1 MDKTEAQAQL
11 ASSPLP
17 PPDLPKHIT
26 WRCARHSFG
35 VNLLIMKNDVK
46 TVSGLLGH
54 SSIRMTEVYTR
65 FVDELKKE
73 AVDSLPDIFEK
84 PGGNV

>member
-1 MDKTEAQAQL
+1 
-11 ASSPLP
+11 
-17 PPDLPKHIT
+17 
-26 WRCARHSFG
+26 

-46 TVSGLLGH
+46 TVSGLPGH

-73 AVDSLPDIFEK
+73 AVDSLPDIFGK
-84 PGGNV
+84 T

>member
-1 MDKTEAQAQL
+1 MDKYEGQPLL
-11 ASSPLP
+11 ASSPP
-17 PPDLPKHIT
+17 SSAGIPKHIT
-26 WRCARHSFG
+26 WHCARYSFG

-73 AVDSLPDIFEK
+73 AVDSLPDIFGK
-84 PGGNV
+84 S